1 MKRTIAIAAAALSL
15 ISSQALADEHR
26 GGDAALGALA
36 GAVVLGPIG
45 AIAGAAVGFTAGPS
59 IAHSWGFR
67 RSGSA
72 ARRTRSAQQQTQA
85 PDTRPPRRLRKPHS
99 RRRVRPR
106 PPPPP
111 PRRRRSRA
119 WSEDFRR
126 RCDTLQR
133 DGPQLVIASRDF
145 HSRAL
150 SRKNQAALKE

>member
-85 PDTRPPRRLRKPHS
+85 S
-99 RRRVRPR
+99 
-106 PPPPP
+106 
-111 PRRRRSRA
+111 
-119 WSEDFRR
+119 
-126 RCDTLQR
+126 
-133 DGPQLVIASRDF
+133 GPAPAAAPAPLAT
-145 HSRAL
+145 APAP
-150 SRKNQAALKE
+150 QAAQPPARSPKTTTASSAAPPVQGLE